1 MAPEMYDE
9 SYDEAVDVYAFGMCM
24 LEMATSEYPYNEC
37 AGPAQIYKKV
47 VHGIKPVSFEKI
59 ENPEV
64 KDIIDRCTKLKK
76 EDRPSCLDLLNS
88 DFFCEDIGIKLE
100 PITKQEFLLNLQCN
114 NIEFR
119 LRLLDPK
126 KRTSKHKE
134 NEAIQFDFDIS
145 ADNAD
150 EVASEMFKSNI
161 INEDDS
167 RAVAKLIKVQVGA
180 LIKQRREMMASRQVD
195 GQKLRLV
202 LQAKE
207 QIHEEELDADDDD
220 DDEEEDDGRVSI
232 ILVNSNDVLA
242 LGRKRTAD
250 HIERRDDSVI
260 EVQSIDDIRLAST
273 AGTDTAV
280 ANVMDSVGDEGQQM
294 MAQQDVGVDSTGVT
308 QSMVNETENQTQI
321 NHSEQHDY
329 LGEQMSHDVHL
340 MSSGGITGLANAFSS
355 SDQFTSAQLPM
366 AQPYVV
372 SAGDGSIQSMSDT
385 GMYNCDLS
393 SAILVE
399 ALITMSPNRIRQT
412 NYYCFAFN
420 FEGVSGLV
428 NDTNQYI
435 AESIAADGS
444 IARPIV
450 SERGPM
456 GTEHLDPSSG
466 HVALDYNQIG
476 VRPHDVDV
484 ESLAGSDMQNA
495 AATNN
500 ATVFT
505 VSSLK

>member
-1 MAPEMYDE
+1 MLNAAWVCILLTLSVLACSVLLFVVSGRSSFAKSVIGTPEFMAPEMYDE

-100 PITKQEFLLNLQCN
+100 PMTKQEFLLNLQCN

-134 NEAIQFDFDIS
+134 NEAIQFDFDIW

-220 DDEEEDDGRVSI
+220 DDEEEDDGRGSI
-232 ILVNSNDVLA
+232 ILVNTGDILE
-242 LGRKRTAD
+242 LGRKRATD
-250 HIERRDDSVI
+250 HTEHRDDNAI
-260 EVQSIDDIRLAST
+260 EASNVDEIRSNADSAAANAMDGASDDS
-273 AGTDTAV
+273 
-280 ANVMDSVGDEGQQM
+280 QQAI
-294 MAQQDVGVDSTGVT
+294 AQRDACIDSTGVA
-308 QSMVNETENQTQI
+308 QPMVNESESQAPI
-321 NHSEQHDY
+321 NHNEQQDY
-329 LGEQMSHDVHL
+329 LGEQVAHDVHA
-340 MSSGGITGLANAFSS
+340 MSATAMTGLGNTPSTNEQFSG
-355 SDQFTSAQLPM
+355 AQVPM
-366 AQPYVV
+366 AQYVI
-372 SAGDGSIQSMSDT
+372 SAADGSLQAMSDT
-385 GMYNCDLS
+385 GAYLVTPAYCCIF
-393 SAILVE
+393 ILLE
-399 ALITMSPNRIRQT
+399 A
-412 NYYCFAFN
+412 Y
-420 FEGVSGLV
+420 
-428 NDTNQYI
+428 
-435 AESIAADGS
+435 
-444 IARPIV
+444 
-450 SERGPM
+450 
-456 GTEHLDPSSG
+456 
-466 HVALDYNQIG
+466 
-476 VRPHDVDV
+476 
-484 ESLAGSDMQNA
+484 
-495 AATNN
+495 
-500 ATVFT
+500 
-505 VSSLK
+505 

>member
-1 MAPEMYDE
+1 MIGTPEFMAPEMYDE

-100 PITKQEFLLNLQCN
+100 PMTKQEFLLNLQCN

-134 NEAIQFDFDIS
+134 NEAIQFDFDIW

-220 DDEEEDDGRVSI
+220 DDEEEDDGRGSI
-232 ILVNSNDVLA
+232 ILVNTGDILE
-242 LGRKRTAD
+242 LGRKRATD
-250 HIERRDDSVI
+250 HTEHRDDIAI
-260 EVQSIDDIRLAST
+260 EASNADELRSNADSAAANAMDGASDESQQAIGQRDACIDPT
-273 AGTDTAV
+273 G
-280 ANVMDSVGDEGQQM
+280 
-294 MAQQDVGVDSTGVT
+294 VGV
-308 QSMVNETENQTQI
+308 QPMVNESESQAPI
-321 NHSEQHDY
+321 NHNEQQDY
-329 LGEQMSHDVHL
+329 LGEQVAHDVHA
-340 MSSGGITGLANAFSS
+340 MSAGVMTGLGNTPSTNEQFSGV
-355 SDQFTSAQLPM
+355 QVPM
-366 AQPYVV
+366 AQYVI
-372 SAGDGSIQSMSDT
+372 S
-385 GMYNCDLS
+385 
-393 SAILVE
+393 
-399 ALITMSPNRIRQT
+399 
-412 NYYCFAFN
+412 
-420 FEGVSGLV
+420 
-428 NDTNQYI
+428 
-435 AESIAADGS
+435 AADGS
-444 IARPIV
+444 LQAVSDTGAYLVTPSYCYIFRLFKAVVDKRPFAQRLCRCAWTG
-450 SERGPM
+450 ERHQPIHCR
-456 GTEHLDPSSG
+456 E
-466 HVALDYNQIG
+466 
-476 VRPHDVDV
+476 
-484 ESLAGSDMQNA
+484 
-495 AATNN
+495 
-500 ATVFT
+500 
-505 VSSLK
+505 